1 MEIRDKVLKKLEEA
15 RQAKDI
21 AASLE
26 AKIIVSFPNSLI
38 SLLRGSED
46 MLREAFIVSQVELKE
61 GKKMEV
67 EVERAKGRKCERCW
81 NYSPYVGKNED
92 HPALCER
99 CWKVISSK
107 G

>member
-46 MLREAFIVSQVELKE
+46 MLREAFIVRRWRLRWKE
-61 GKKMEV
+61 QREESVNAAGIIALMWGKMRTILLCV
-67 EVERAKGRKCERCW
+67 RGAGR
-81 NYSPYVGKNED
+81 
-92 HPALCER
+92 
-99 CWKVISSK
+99 
-107 G
+107 